1 MERSV
6 NKIQK
11 LLKKY
16 KVLSS
21 ALVISLYHERN
32 GNAKKK
38 KIIMFTVLLYSYKSR
53 AANLVKK
60 KKKWQ
65 KSGI

>member
-6 NKIQK
+6 NKIEK

-16 KVLSS
+16 KVLS

-38 KIIMFTVLLYSYKSR
+38 KKNNVHSSTIFI
-53 AANLVKK
+53 
-60 KKKWQ
+60 
-65 KSGI
+65 

>member
-6 NKIQK
+6 NKIEK

-16 KVLSS
+16 KVLS

-38 KIIMFTVLLYSYKSR
+38 KKIMFTVLLYSYKSR

-60 KKKWQ
+60 KKWQ